1 MPELRQD
8 PVVKR
13 WVIISTE
20 RNRRP
25 NDFTDHNNHLPDP
38 KVDPLSEG
46 NEHLTPTEIYAVRN
60 PGSQANKP
68 GWRVRV
74 VPNKYP
80 VLRVEGSLDKEGEG
94 MYDRMNGIGAHEVVV
109 ENPRPDLQLEDLPL
123 DHVAAIVETYRTRM
137 TDLLRDLRF
146 RYVLVFKNFGWGAG
160 ATLSHPHSQIIAT
173 PVTPSVVKQKLVGA
187 QAYFEQKER
196 NIFVDVLK
204 QELKDS
210 RRIVYQNAA
219 FVCFCPYASRFPFE
233 LCIMPRRQRADFHKI
248 EPNEVSQLADILKIA
263 LLKLRLGLNQ
273 PQYNFLIHTA
283 PVRHAKKDYWTTL
296 EEDFCWHIEITPRL
310 TQIAGFEVG
319 TGFYV
324 NPVPPE
330 DAAQFLKDVEV

>member
-1 MPELRQD
+1 MPDLRQD

-13 WVIISTE
+13 WVIVSTE
-20 RNRRP
+20 RSRRP
-25 NDFTDHNNHLPDP
+25 NDFTDHNNHLPTTA
-38 KVDPLSEG
+38 VDPLAEG
-46 NEHLTPTEIYAVRN
+46 NEHLTPPEIYAVRN
-60 PGSQANKP
+60 HGTEANKP

-94 MYDRMNGIGAHEVVV
+94 IYDRMNGIGAHEVVV
-109 ENPRPDLQLEDLPL
+109 ENPKQDVQLEELPL
-123 DHVAAIVETYRTRM
+123 DHVAAVVDTYRIRM
-137 TDLLRDLRF
+137 TDLLRDMRF
-146 RYVLVFKNFGWGAG
+146 RYVLVFKNFGYGAG

-173 PVTPSVVKQKLVGA
+173 PVTPIAVKDKLAGA
-187 QAYFEQKER
+187 QEYYDQKER
-196 NIFVDVLK
+196 SIFADILK
-204 QELKDS
+204 QELKDT
-210 RRIVYQNAA
+210 RRVVCQNAG

-233 LCIMPRRQRADFHKI
+233 LCIMPRRSRADFHKI
-248 EPNEVSQLADILKIA
+248 EHQEVSQLADILKMS
-263 LLKLRLGLNQ
+263 LLKLRRGLNK
-273 PQYNFLIHTA
+273 PQYNYLIHTA
-283 PVRHAKKDYWTTL
+283 PVRHPKKNYWTTL